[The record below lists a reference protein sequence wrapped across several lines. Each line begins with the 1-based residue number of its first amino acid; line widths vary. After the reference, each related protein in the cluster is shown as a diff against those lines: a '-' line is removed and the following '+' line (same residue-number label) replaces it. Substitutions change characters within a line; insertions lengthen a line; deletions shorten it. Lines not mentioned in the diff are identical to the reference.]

1 MGFQKIYTIWGV
13 GSASA
18 QLWTQE
24 KLLRVDGRVDGRTD
38 EGSIRGPRG
47 PKKATWVCDQ
57 LRIIS
62 DNYFSSVGVGPGLYL
77 ARDHIN

>member
-1 MGFQKIYTIWGV
+1 MAPNWRQLKDFYLQNLKTNHIKYGIGKKYTFQADTAAYISFSYIPK
-13 GSASA
+13 
-18 QLWTQE
+18 
-24 KLLRVDGRVDGRTD
+24 
-38 EGSIRGPRG
+38 
-47 PKKATWVCDQ
+47 KKATWVCDQ